1 MNIIKNTIY
10 LGAIALI
17 VTSFSHIAFAENHHD
32 KKTEAH
38 DHDNM
43 PSMNEMGVMGTG
55 VLNKIMLEDKKIN
68 ITHEAIP
75 DLKWPAMT
83 MDLNV
88 TDDVDL
94 NAFSKNENVKF
105 HIKLG
110 KDKVYRVTKIMKIDE
125 HSNDN
130 HHD

>member
-1 MNIIKNTIY
+1 MNIIKNTIF
-10 LGAIALI
+10 LGAIVLI
-17 VTSFSHIAFAENHHD
+17 VTSFSHIAFAENNHD
-32 KKTEAH
+32 KKAEAH

-43 PSMNEMGVMGTG
+43 PSMNEMGVMSTG

-110 KDKVYRVTKIMKIDE
+110 KDKVYRFTKIMKIDE